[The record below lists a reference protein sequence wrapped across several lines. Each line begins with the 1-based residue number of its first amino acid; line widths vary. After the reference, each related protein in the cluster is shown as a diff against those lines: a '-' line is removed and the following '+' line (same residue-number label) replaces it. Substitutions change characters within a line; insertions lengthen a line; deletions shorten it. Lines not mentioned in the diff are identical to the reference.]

1 MVGAKRRVVNIIA
14 NPSIPHWQTCC
25 IPTQSIGGGRLS
37 GAAIAGTVHCF
48 IADGLGDHK
57 WDYTT
62 ALFHVSKRSAEYY
75 KGVTPIQSS
84 NWRKPNPAPTSSTAS
99 QHPSA
104 FSNHYG
110 LNLSLSQ
117 LSSNHQNN
125 LKNGSINVPAPSH
138 TSNLNP
144 TTQFPPL

>member
-62 ALFHVSKRSAEYY
+62 ALFHVSK
-75 KGVTPIQSS
+75 SS